1 MNSLINIPD
10 YLLERITNLP
20 RSNEGLIVSCIFE
33 KDLKKL
39 NNKKRTVIDRLN
51 FYIKY
56 QVGGVIYNNRG
67 NEGSYKVKSRYYTQ
81 SNTTETKGE
90 FTFNNPEKYSIVS
103 DFSEYDDIR
112 GIDNKKYPD
121 YFQVINTGNQVLNW
135 ILHGVRFFENQNIL
149 ITMKGRPN
157 SNVVIDTVVFV
168 DLKDY
173 SKAEILYDYTGKLNI
188 IKKFVDKARYWS
200 GVRLKAKEDYSP
212 EKLKSQGYFD
222 SDLTEDFSRLNL
234 NSFGKKP
241 KRVSS
246 KVTKP
251 KRVSKVTKPKVSKI
265 TKPKV
270 SKKVITRLRLTPGG
284 TKRVSLTRKSPEES
298 ATLFEPG
305 FIKKGNDGFYWY
317 VKKYSNGIKRWTKY

>member
-10 YLLERITNLP
+10 YLLQRITNLP
-20 RSNEGLIVSCIFE
+20 SSGEGLIVSCIFE
-33 KDLKKL
+33 KDLPKL
-39 NNKKRTVIDRLN
+39 NNQKRTKIDRLN

-56 QVGGVIYNNRG
+56 QVGVIYYNRG
-67 NEGSYKVKSRYYTQ
+67 SEGYYTVKSRYYTQ

-103 DFSEYDDIR
+103 DFNEYDDIR
-112 GIDNKKYPD
+112 FNQYGKYPD
-121 YFQVINTGNQVLNW
+121 IIKAINTGNQVLNW
-135 ILHGVRFFENQNIL
+135 ILRGRFETQNTFAI
-149 ITMKGRPN
+149 MQGRPK

-200 GVRLKAKEDYSP
+200 GVRLKAQEDYSP
-212 EKLKSQGYFD
+212 EKLRSQGYFD
-222 SDLTEDFSRLNL
+222 SDLSEDFSRLNL

-241 KRVSS
+241 KRVS

-251 KRVSKVTKPKVSKI
+251 RKVSKA
-265 TKPKV
+265 TKTKG
-270 SKKVITRLRLTPGG
+270 SKKVTTRLRRAPGG
-284 TKRVSLTRKSPEES
+284 TKRVSKTRKAPEQS
-298 ATLFEPG
+298 ATLFEPWD
-305 FIKKGNDGFYWY
+305 IERGNDGKLWMVTEY
-317 VKKYSNGIKRWTKY
+317 KNGTKRWTRY

>member
-20 RSNEGLIVSCIFE
+20 SSGEGLIVSCIFE
-33 KDLKKL
+33 KDLPKL
-39 NNKKRTVIDRLN
+39 NNQKRTKIDRLN

-56 QVGGVIYNNRG
+56 QVGVIYYNRG
-67 NEGSYKVKSRYYTQ
+67 NQGYYNVKSRYYTQ

-112 GIDNKKYPD
+112 RIGNNKYPD
-121 YFQVINTGNQVLNW
+121 IIQVINNGNQVLNW
-135 ILHGVRFFENQNIL
+135 ILRGSFESRNIP
-149 ITMKGRPN
+149 ITMKGRPK

-200 GVRLKAKEDYSP
+200 GVRLKAQEEYSP

-234 NSFGKKP
+234 NSFGKKRMNN
-241 KRVSS
+241 KQLIS
-246 KVTKP
+246 
-251 KRVSKVTKPKVSKI
+251 
-265 TKPKV
+265 
-270 SKKVITRLRLTPGG
+270 
-284 TKRVSLTRKSPEES
+284 
-298 ATLFEPG
+298 FE
-305 FIKKGNDGFYWY
+305 
-317 VKKYSNGIKRWTKY
+317 KYLHKLK